1 MITELLIRGERE
13 SERERG
19 EREQER
25 GKRER
30 ERGERERARTSACN
44 ETTEGQKFF
53 LLQIFFLFHLQSL
66 SLVCFFVLM
75 LAIEFWGVGVF
86 VCFLIIRNGRVGR

>member
-44 ETTEGQKFF
+44 KTTEGQKFF
-53 LLQIFFLFHLQSL
+53 LLRIFYLFHLQSL
-66 SLVCFFVLM
+66 SLFFFVLM